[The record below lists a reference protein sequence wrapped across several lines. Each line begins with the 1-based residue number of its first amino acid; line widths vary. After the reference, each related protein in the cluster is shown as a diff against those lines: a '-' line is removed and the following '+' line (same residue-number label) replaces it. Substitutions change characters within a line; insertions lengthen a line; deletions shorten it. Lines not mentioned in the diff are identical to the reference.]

1 MKLVLGVIFAFL
13 SFNSNACSCRNDIDS
28 FYDKAKSAHL
38 ITVTSAILKDD
49 YVEVK
54 FDVIE
59 NLLNK
64 SKPPES
70 VKVRNNNC
78 SLQLYPGNEY
88 VVFIP
93 KEERFEN
100 TVNICTGI
108 YPLNLYKPKDV
119 DKLVEI
125 KEYIKRRE

>member
-1 MKLVLGVIFAFL
+1 MKLVLGVIIAFL

-54 FDVIE
+54 FDTLE

-64 SKPPES
+64 KEPPIS
-70 VKVRNNNC
+70 VKVGNNNC

-93 KEERFEN
+93 EEERFEN
-100 TVNICTGI
+100 TVDMCTGI
-108 YPLNLYKPKDV
+108 YPLNLYKPQDV
-119 DKLVEI
+119 EKLDEI
-125 KEYIKRRE
+125 KRYIKSRE

>member
-1 MKLVLGVIFAFL
+1 MKLVLGVIFTFL
-13 SFNSNACSCRNDIDS
+13 AFNSNACSCPSDIQS
-28 FYDKAKSAHL
+28 FYDEAKSAHL

-70 VKVRNNNC
+70 VNVRNNNC

-88 VVFIP
+88 IVFIP
-93 KEERFEN
+93 KKERFEN
-100 TVNICTGI
+100 TVNMCTGI

-119 DKLVEI
+119 EKLGEI
-125 KEYIKRRE
+125 KAYIKSRE

>member
-1 MKLVLGVIFAFL
+1 MKLVLGVIFTLLA
-13 SFNSNACSCRNDIDS
+13 FNSNACSCRTDIDS

-59 NLLNK
+59 NLLNR

-88 VVFIP
+88 IVFIP

-100 TVNICTGI
+100 TVNMCTGI
-108 YPLNLYKPKDV
+108 YPLNLYKPKDIE
-119 DKLVEI
+119 KLGEI
-125 KEYIKRRE
+125 KRYIKSRE